1 MPKVA
6 AAFGVDRR
14 GYNEM
19 PWVYQTAYRVEA
31 LLAAGVAVGFNSDRH
46 TRVAIACDDT
56 HLLCV
61 DSYGPRHQVLPHR
74 SFQPLEPPLA
84 PLEPLLEPPL
94 EPLLE
99 PLEPQAAAAS

>member
-1 MPKVA
+1 MPTRRTEIACVVPKSPVLCPRLRRRS
-6 AAFGVDRR
+6 GGDRR
-14 GYNEM
+14 GCNEM

-61 DSYGPRHQVLPHR
+61 DSYGPRH
-74 SFQPLEPPLA
+74 
-84 PLEPLLEPPL
+84 
-94 EPLLE
+94 
-99 PLEPQAAAAS
+99 